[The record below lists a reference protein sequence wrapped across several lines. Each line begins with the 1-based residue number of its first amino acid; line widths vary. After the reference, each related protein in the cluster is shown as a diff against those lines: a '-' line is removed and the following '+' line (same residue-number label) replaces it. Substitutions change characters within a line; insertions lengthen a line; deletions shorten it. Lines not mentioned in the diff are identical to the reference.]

1 MFDYSSRLFTFGCS
15 FTQYIWPTWADILGK
30 EFAYYEN
37 WGQRGAGNHYI
48 FYSLI
53 ECIER
58 NKITSNDT
66 IIIMWSGSDRE
77 DRYINNTW
85 QTPGGLGTQK
95 FYNRNFIE
103 NYYDKRGHQLT
114 DLLTITA
121 TKKLL
126 ESQGIDYK
134 FLSMLPFIGEES
146 FNLDQDL
153 ANFFSNTTA
162 AFNLSA
168 YEVLYKNS
176 WSVLKNKTDFVKL
189 LNKTEQRKLL
199 EEQYPIFAGADWPSL
214 EDFLNDKIEDQF
226 REEMK
231 KFNLF
236 EIRDY
241 GVREDNHPIPTEH
254 LTYLQTIWPDI
265 VISEETKKWVNEYK
279 LFDQFDSHQPKNI
292 L

>member
-37 WGQRGAGNHYI
+37 WGQSGAGNHYI

-66 IIIMWSGSDRE
+66 VIIMWSSSDRE
-77 DRYINNTW
+77 DRYINNVW
-85 QTPGGLGTQK
+85 QTPGGLGNQT
-95 FYNRNFIE
+95 FYNKNFIE

-126 ESQGIDYK
+126 ESHKINYK
-134 FLSMLPFIGEES
+134 FLSMLPFTSKKPYEM
-146 FNLDQDL
+146 DQDL
-153 ANFFSNTTA
+153 VDFFDLIFEPS
-162 AFNLSA
+162 AF
-168 YEVLYKNS
+168 EVLYKNN
-176 WSVLKNKTDFVKL
+176 WSVLKDKTDFVRS
-189 LNKTEQRKLL
+189 LNKTAQRKVL
-199 EEQYPIFAGADWPSL
+199 EDQYPIFAGADWPSL
-214 EDFLNDKIEDQF
+214 EDFLNDKIEDRF

-231 KFNLF
+231 EFNLF

-254 LTYLQTIWPDI
+254 LIYLQTIWPDI

-279 LFDQFDSHQPKNI
+279 LFDQFDSHRPKNR

>member
-37 WGQRGAGNHYI
+37 WGQSGSGNHYI

-66 IIIMWSGSDRE
+66 VIIMWSSSDRE

-85 QTPGGLGTQK
+85 QTPGGLGNQT
-95 FYNRNFIE
+95 FYNKNFIE

-126 ESQGIDYK
+126 ESHGIDYK
-134 FLSMLPFIGEES
+134 FLSMLPFTGEKPYEM
-146 FNLDQDL
+146 DQDL
-153 ANFFSNTTA
+153 VDFFDLVFEPS
-162 AFNLSA
+162 AF
-168 YEVLYKNS
+168 EVLYKNN
-176 WSVLKNKTDFVKL
+176 WSVLKNKTDFVRS
-189 LNKTEQRKLL
+189 LNKTAQKKIL
-199 EEQYPIFAGADWPSL
+199 EDQYPIFAGADWPSL
-214 EDFLNDKIEDQF
+214 EDFLNDKIEDRF
-226 REEMK
+226 REEIK
-231 KFNLF
+231 EFNLF

-254 LTYLQTIWPDI
+254 LIYLQTIWPDI

-279 LFDQFDSHQPKNI
+279 LFDQFDSHRPKNR